1 MSIAALFGLSVLM
14 SFLAFGLVT
23 PVAVAQPLGLGDR
36 RQQLLVEGDDVAAGF
51 RALARAEDEAVMFGG
66 EPDEVEFLHARY
78 LQPVGRAS
86 LCADVNTRLWM

>member
-1 MSIAALFGLSVLM
+1 
-14 SFLAFGLVT
+14 
-23 PVAVAQPLGLGDR
+23 
-36 RQQLLVEGDDVAAGF
+36 
-51 RALARAEDEAVMFGG
+51 MFGG